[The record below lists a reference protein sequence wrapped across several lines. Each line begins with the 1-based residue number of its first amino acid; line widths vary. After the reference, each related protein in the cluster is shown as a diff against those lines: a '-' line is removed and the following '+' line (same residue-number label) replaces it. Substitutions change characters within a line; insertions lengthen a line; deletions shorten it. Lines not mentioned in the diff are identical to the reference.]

1 MNKFN
6 IPNPSGGFKL
16 KAHDLNL
23 IYSYLAE
30 GIGGVA
36 GQENAI
42 LSGCRVT
49 NSGTTSSI
57 TEGYVALNGEIYK
70 VEAQSWDIFTVTDP
84 CFSPVETVV
93 SPSPR
98 VSADASSKDVHFKRV
113 ATIQQYGAQA
123 VKARF
128 TEMGDYGYE
137 YKPVLLAASP
147 GTIYDT
153 RYSGSWIPAGTD
165 LTNAGFETLKVRKVG
180 RYLELV
186 GCCEISSFSASQIAQ
201 LPDLLQS
208 IDGAS
213 LVPTKNTIIMVP
225 LAVIGAGPGL
235 SYTVG
240 HTVYVGINTD
250 GEIFVDGS
258 TYTADAG
265 VFLVFNHRV
274 PLF

>member
-23 IYSYLAE
+23 IYQYLAE
-30 GIGGVA
+30 GIGGLA

-42 LSGCRVT
+42 LSGCRVS

-57 TEGYVALNGEIYK
+57 TEGYVSLGGEVYK
-70 VEAQSWDIFTVTDP
+70 VEAQSWDILTVTDP
-84 CFSPVETVV
+84 CLTPVETVV

-98 VSADASSKDVHFKRV
+98 TSADASTKNVHFKRV
-113 ATIQQYGAQA
+113 ARVEQYGAQA

-128 TEMGDYGYE
+128 TELGDYGYA

-153 RYSGSWIPAGTD
+153 RYSGSWIPATAD
-165 LTNAGFETLKVRKVG
+165 MVSAGFETLKVRKVG

-186 GCCEISSFSASQIAQ
+186 GCCSINSFTQTQIAQ
-201 LPDLLQS
+201 LPALLQS
-208 IDGAS
+208 IDGAPLYPS
-213 LVPTKNTIIMVP
+213 KRTIIQVP
-225 LAVIGAGPGL
+225 LCVIGAGPGL

-240 HTVYVGINTD
+240 HTVYVGLNDD